1 MAFKGSHDIAFVE
14 SIAETI
20 LKNVTNFEKGI
31 ISVEN
36 LVKTDIIKSDK

>member
-1 MAFKGSHDIAFVE
+1 MVFKGNHDIAFVE

-20 LKNVTNFEKGI
+20 LKNITNFEKGI

-36 LVKTDIIKSDK
+36 LIKTDIIKSNK